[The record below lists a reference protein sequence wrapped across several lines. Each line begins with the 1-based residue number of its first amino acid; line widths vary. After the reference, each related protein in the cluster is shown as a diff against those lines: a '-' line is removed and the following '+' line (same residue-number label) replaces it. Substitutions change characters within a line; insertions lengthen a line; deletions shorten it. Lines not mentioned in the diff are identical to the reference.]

1 MSGDYSTDVVPA
13 FFENTRIEWE
23 VVESPS
29 LSVEWGWTGQGSW
42 FIGEGEGISFTIER
56 IIEDVEGY
64 LQIGNFSIVTS
75 NTDIARELVFGVWG
89 LTPFFPGF
97 VVPVGP
103 ENLENL
109 NETAYSSAARVKNNY
124 LNGSMVSQ
132 YGQLTVGGEVYDCII
147 FDYFQDP
154 SGFGEPQVTHLAYD
168 IESGILVSG
177 NTSVT
182 FDNPYVLH
190 IELASVTRVSTTN
203 YLLIGIV
210 SVGGLVVVVVAVF
223 LSREK

>member
-1 MSGDYSTDVVPA
+1 MPTIS
-13 FFENTRIEWE
+13 ENARIEWD

-42 FIGEGEGISFTIER
+42 FIEDGEGVSFTIER
-56 IIEDVEGY
+56 IAEDVEGH

-97 VVPVGP
+97 VVPVGA
-103 ENLENL
+103 ENLDSL

-124 LNGSMVSQ
+124 LNGTMISR
-132 YGQLTVGGEVYDCII
+132 YDQLAVNGEVYDCII
-147 FDYFQDP
+147 FDYVQDP

-182 FDNPYVLH
+182 FDNPYNLH
-190 IELASVTRVSTTN
+190 IELTSVNRVFTPFFN
-203 YLLIGIV
+203 LFGIV
-210 SVGGLVVVVVAVF
+210 VVSVCVWGVIVVLIAVF
-223 LSREK
+223 ISRRKPRI